1 MKDGIAHFFS
11 PLELRRLSGLPVAS
25 RFTVEGAQLGAHRS
39 HLRGQSLEFSDY
51 RAYVAGDDLR
61 RLDWRAFA
69 RSERLY
75 LRQYEQECNLRV
87 HLLVDASGSMA
98 YGYPPRPGK
107 HETAARIAAAVAY
120 ATVMQHDTAALGL
133 FDAAVRDRIP
143 AGGGAEHLRL
153 LCNRLAA
160 NQPGKGTNIAQTLNQ
175 FAASIRRRA
184 LVVIISDLMDDIEK
198 VRHALAHFRRRRHDV
213 ILYQV
218 LDPAELE
225 FPFEGDTAFTD
236 LETGAQM
243 TVNPREL
250 RGAYLKRMEE
260 FLFECRQACAN
271 LDVDYQ
277 LVRTDADLPALLH
290 RHLARRR

>member
-1 MKDGIAHFFS
+1 MKDGVANFFS
-11 PLELRRLSGLPVAS
+11 PLELRRLAGLPVAS

-51 RAYVAGDDLR
+51 RAYVPGDDLR
-61 RLDWRAFA
+61 RLDWRALA

-98 YGYPPRPGK
+98 YHYPPRPSK
-107 HETAARIAAAVAY
+107 HAVAARLAAAVAY
-120 ATVMQHDTAALGL
+120 ATVMQHDSAALGL
-133 FDAAVRDRIP
+133 FDAAVRDRVP
-143 AGGGAEHLRL
+143 PGGGAEHLRL

-160 NQPGKGTNIAQTLNQ
+160 TQPGQGTNIAQTLNQ

-184 LVVIISDLMDDIEK
+184 LVVIVSDLMDDVGK

-213 ILYQV
+213 ILYHV

-225 FPFEGDTAFTD
+225 FPFQGDTAFTD
-236 LETGAQM
+236 LETGEQM

-250 RGAYLKRMEE
+250 RKAYLARMEE
-260 FLFECRQACAN
+260 FLFECRQACAT

-277 LVRTDADLPALLH
+277 LVRTDADIPSLLR
-290 RHLARRR
+290 RHLGRRR